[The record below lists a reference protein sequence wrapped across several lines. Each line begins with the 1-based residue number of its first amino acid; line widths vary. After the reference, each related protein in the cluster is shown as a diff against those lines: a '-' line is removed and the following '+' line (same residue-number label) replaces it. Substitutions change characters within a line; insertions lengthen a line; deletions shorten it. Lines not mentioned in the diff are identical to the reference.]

1 MWKYHWHP
9 VWHGLCS
16 FSPANIFIWNFALI
30 QKRLGNSTMEIYKP
44 YMHNQYLIFKNTFS
58 LLSLPL
64 SHCLKFFTRAFLDQG
79 SCRCC
84 LQGIQRRQLS
94 CEQGSLITQLVKNLS
109 AMQEPQFNSWVRKI
123 CWRRDR
129 LPFRCSW
136 ACPVAQLVKNLP
148 AMLETWARSLG

>member
-84 LQGIQRRQLS
+84 LQGIQRRELS
-94 CEQGSLITQLVKNLS
+94 CEQGFPDHSVGKESVCNAGTPV
-109 AMQEPQFNSWVRKI
+109 QFLGREDLLEKVYATHTSILGLQWCFSW
-123 CWRRDR
+123 
-129 LPFRCSW
+129 
-136 ACPVAQLVKNLP
+136 
-148 AMLETWARSLG
+148 